1 MDQAVTRHELS
12 AALVRLLQRNS
23 IASPES
29 AVEILGP
36 PHYTVRLFGIIL
48 SERAKPVLTE
58 DLMQVTRRLH
68 PTVADMWLLTEREG
82 AALVQALQRTSSR
95 PKSNDPHRAAAQVS
109 TSESLR

>member
-1 MDQAVTRHELS
+1 MDRPVTRHELS
-12 AALVRLLQRNS
+12 TAIVRLLQRNG

-58 DLMQVTRRLH
+58 ELMQITGRLH
-68 PTVADMWLLTEREG
+68 PTVADMWLVTERDA
-82 AALVQALQRTSSR
+82 AALVQTLQRNTT
-95 PKSNDPHRAAAQVS
+95 NEAVC
-109 TSESLR
+109 